1 MTERRGP
8 SCCQR
13 HTTSWD
19 SGGPT
24 LPVIQAS
31 KLELVLNLNPAKEL
45 ARSVSPNFLAR
56 AEEVIR

>member
-1 MTERRGP
+1 M
-8 SCCQR
+8 
-13 HTTSWD
+13 
-19 SGGPT
+19 
-24 LPVIQAS
+24 PVIQAS